1 MRHPLLLATIMAA
14 SALIEA
20 EDFSYQQ
27 PAKEIQEVL
36 NAPATPLISVSP
48 QRDYAILMQ
57 GVRYPSIAE
66 VAQPMLRLAGIRID
80 TKTNGMHLAPYFVSF
95 SIKRLADGA
104 DVAMTAPQPAK
115 LGAQQVAPYPGPV
128 APGRRCCHPRLGKTR
143 QRRSAPFQAGHRA
156 LRPFS

>member
-1 MRHPLLLATIMAA
+1 MRHSLLLATIMAA

-27 PAKEIQEVL
+27 PSKEIQEVL
-36 NAPATPLISVSP
+36 NAPPTPLISVSP

-57 GVRYPSIAE
+57 GVRYPPIAE

-95 SIKRLADGA
+95 AIKRLADDR
-104 DVAMTAPQPAK
+104 DVAITVPQP
-115 LGAQQVAPYPGPV
+115 
-128 APGRRCCHPRLGKTR
+128 CNT
-143 QRRSAPFQAGHRA
+143 
-156 LRPFS
+156 LRIS